1 MRFGNKNVREELIE
15 QFDIIIEELK
25 KIKTDNKDRIEDI
38 FSMNEELI
46 IKDQKSRGIYN
57 DLIEKYEEYI
67 ELNNKLIEI
76 QNNLGIEFK
85 KIMLRGRG
93 IPSEELYNDK
103 DSSDILNIMSSLDK
117 LFINTISKQNGKW
130 SLLERFFGLFVNK
143 EKRFLNKMKVDYQ
156 NLINTDDPINSI
168 DDLLYIISL
177 NIDKFRYAFTKNF
190 LMKLR

>member
-1 MRFGNKNVREELIE
+1 
-15 QFDIIIEELK
+15 
-25 KIKTDNKDRIEDI
+25 
-38 FSMNEELI
+38 
-46 IKDQKSRGIYN
+46 
-57 DLIEKYEEYI
+57 
-67 ELNNKLIEI
+67 
-76 QNNLGIEFK
+76 
-85 KIMLRGRG
+85 MLRGRG

-117 LFINTISKQNGKW
+117 LFINTISKKNGKW

-177 NIDKFRYAFTKNF
+177 NIDKFRYAFTKKF
-190 LMKLR
+190 FDETKMKIENININEIKVEIENVKKERIDYARQLVLNKIILN